1 MEWIAHPEFWAS
13 LVTLTALEIV
23 LGVDNVIFISIVATR
38 LPEKQRAK
46 ARRLGLTGALVLRV
60 AMLTMLVW
68 MVGLTQPVFDLFG
81 WDASWRDLI
90 LLGGGLFLLYKGT
103 VEIHQAIEGS
113 EHERKVKTVSFT
125 SAIIQIMI
133 LDMVFSLDSVITAI
147 GMTTYLPAMISAVVI
162 AIIVMMVAAGA
173 LGRFIEEHPTTK
185 MLALAFLLAVGVALV
200 ADGFHFHFPRG
211 YLYFGIAFSG
221 AVEALNVIAA
231 GRQNRKKKGQLPES

>member
-68 MVGLTQPVFDLFG
+68 MVGLTQPVFSLFG

-103 VEIHQAIEGS
+103 AEIHQAIEGS
-113 EHERKVKTVSFT
+113 EQERKVKTVSFT
-125 SAIIQIMI
+125 SAIIQIML

-147 GMTTYLPAMISAVVI
+147 GMTTYLPAMITAVVI

-211 YLYFGIAFSG
+211 YLYFGIAFSA
-221 AVEALNVIAA
+221 AVEALNIVAA
-231 GRQNRKKKGQLPES
+231 SRRNRNKEGQSPES